1 MSFLLTEEQKHL
13 QETIR
18 KFCLSEIAPRIQ
30 EYEEKEE
37 FPRVIFEKLRDMSLT
52 GMITP
57 EKYGGAELDFSTYA
71 LVIEEISKYSLSI
84 AVSLSVTGLPQN
96 IINTFGNEEQKET
109 YVRDLATGKKLGA
122 FSLSEPGSGSDA
134 AGLKTKAEHQGAQ
147 YILNGTKCF
156 VTNGQEAET
165 YLVFART
172 GEDKTKGISAFIV
185 EKGMGGFSF
194 GKKEK
199 KMALQSSPTLELIF
213 KDCAVPEKN
222 LVGKPGQGFAI
233 AMQALDCGRIT
244 IGAGS
249 VGLATR
255 AFEEA
260 REYAKTRT
268 QFGSSLSQFQ
278 AIQMMLADMA
288 TSIEYSR
295 LLVQKAAFLKDQKL
309 PFSKIAS
316 MAKTVASDTAMQVTT
331 KAVQI
336 FGGNGYCQDYPVE
349 RLMRE
354 AKVLQIVEGTNQIQ
368 RVVIAKEILK

>member
-13 QETIR
+13 QETIQ

-30 EYEEKEE
+30 AYEEKEE
-37 FPRVIFEKLRDMSLT
+37 FPRVIFEKLRDLSLT

-57 EKYGGAELDFSTYA
+57 EKYGGAGLDFSTYA
-71 LVIEEISKYSLSI
+71 LVIEEISKYALSV
-84 AVSLSVTGLPQN
+84 AVSLSVTGLSQN
-96 IINTFGNEEQKET
+96 IINTFGSEEQKET
-109 YVRDLATGKKLGA
+109 YLRDLATGKKLGA

-134 AGLKTKAEHQGAQ
+134 AGLKTKAQHQGAH

-156 VTNGQEAET
+156 VTNGQEAEI
-165 YLVFART
+165 YVVFVRT
-172 GEDKTKGISAFIV
+172 SEDKTKGISTFIV
-185 EKGMGGFSF
+185 EKGMDGFSF

-222 LVGKPGQGFAI
+222 LVGKPGQGFSM
-233 AMQALDCGRIT
+233 AMQALNCGRIT
-244 IGAGS
+244 MGAGS

-288 TSIEYSR
+288 TAIEYSR

-349 RLMRE
+349 RFMRE

-368 RVVIAKEILK
+368 RLVIAKEILK

>member
-18 KFCLSEIAPRIQ
+18 KFCISEIAPRIQ

-37 FPRVIFEKLRDMSLT
+37 FPRIIFEKLRELSLM

-57 EKYGGAELDFSTYA
+57 EKYGGADLDFSTYA
-71 LVIEEISKYSLSI
+71 LVIEELSKYALSV

-109 YVRDLATGKKLGA
+109 YLKDLAMGKKLGA

-134 AGLKTKAEHQGAQ
+134 AGLKTKAEHKGA
-147 YILNGTKCF
+147 YTILNGTKCF
-156 VTNGQEAET
+156 VTNGKEAEI

-172 GEDKTKGISAFIV
+172 SEDKTKGISAFIV
-185 EKGMGGFSF
+185 EKGMKGFSF

-222 LVGKPGQGFAI
+222 LVGKSGQGFQI

-244 IGAGS
+244 IGAAS
-249 VGLATR
+249 LGLATR

-268 QFGSSLSQFQ
+268 QFGKSLSQFQ

-288 TSIEYSR
+288 TAIEYSR
-295 LLVQKAAFLKDQKL
+295 LLVQKAAFLKDHSL

-336 FGGNGYCQDYPVE
+336 FGGNGY
-349 RLMRE
+349 
-354 AKVLQIVEGTNQIQ
+354 LQ
-368 RVVIAKEILK
+368 RKF

>member
-13 QETIR
+13 QETIH
-18 KFCLSEIAPRIQ
+18 KFCLSEIAPKIQ
-30 EYEEKEE
+30 EVEEKEE
-37 FPRVIFEKLRDMSLT
+37 FPRVIFEKLREMALM

-57 EKYGGAELDFSTYA
+57 EKYGGAGLDFATYA
-71 LVIEEISKYSLSI
+71 LVIEEISKYALSV

-96 IINTFGNEEQKET
+96 IINSFGNEEQKET
-109 YVRDLATGKKLGA
+109 YLRDLASGKKLGA

-134 AGLKTKAEHQGAQ
+134 AGLKTKAEHKGTS

-156 VTNGQEAET
+156 VTNGQEADI
-165 YLVFART
+165 YLVFSRT
-172 GEDKTKGISAFIV
+172 SEDKTRGISAFIV
-185 EKGMGGFSF
+185 EKGMKGFSF

-213 KDCAVPEKN
+213 KDCGVPEKN
-222 LVGKPGQGFAI
+222 LVGKLGEGFSI

-244 IGAGS
+244 IGAAS

-268 QFGSSLSQFQ
+268 QFGSALSQFQ

-295 LLVQKAAFLKDQKL
+295 LLVQKAAFLKDRNL

-368 RVVIAKEILK
+368 RLVIAKDILK

>member
-13 QETIR
+13 QETIQ

-37 FPRVIFEKLRDMSLT
+37 FPRVIFEKLKEMSLT
-52 GMITP
+52 GMMTP
-57 EKYGGAELDFSTYA
+57 EKYGGAGLDFSTYA
-71 LVIEEISKYSLSI
+71 LVIEEISKYALSV
-84 AVSLSVTGLPQN
+84 AVSLSVTGLPQM
-96 IINTFGNEEQKET
+96 IIHAFGNEEQKET
-109 YVRDLATGKKLGA
+109 HLRDLATGKKLGA

-134 AGLKTKAEHQGAQ
+134 AGLKTQAEHEGAC

-156 VTNGQEAET
+156 VTNGQEAEL

-172 GEDKTKGISAFIV
+172 SEDKIKGISAFIV
-185 EKGMGGFSF
+185 EKGMRGFSF

-222 LVGKPGQGFAI
+222 LVGKPGQGFSI

-260 REYAKTRT
+260 KEYAKTRT

-288 TSIEYSR
+288 TAIEVSR

-331 KAVQI
+331 QAVQI

-368 RVVIAKEILK
+368 RLVIAKEILK